1 MFREIVRHKQALSN
15 DECLQILKQE
25 KRGVLS
31 VLGDDD
37 YPYGVP
43 HNHWYDKETGKL
55 YFHSGMHGHKVD
67 AIKRHDKVS
76 YCVFGEGQ
84 KYEGDWALHFTSVIV
99 FGRIEIIDDY
109 DEAMEI
115 CRRLS
120 RQFTDDEGYI
130 ESEIQRHP
138 DGSTLVFALVPE
150 HITGKR
156 VTES

>member
-1 MFREIVRHKQALSN
+1 MSRWDWERVFPEMAWI
-15 DECLQILKQE
+15 
-25 KRGVLS
+25 
-31 VLGDDD
+31 GDARLRA
-37 YPYGVP
+37 
-43 HNHWYDKETGKL
+43 N
-55 YFHSGMHGHKVD
+55 
-67 AIKRHDKVS
+67 VS
-76 YCVFGEGQ
+76 AV
-84 KYEGDWALHFTSVIV
+84 
-99 FGRIEIIDDY
+99 Y

-115 CRRLS
+115 CRKLS